1 MVNKIQIFAI
11 SFVLLYF
18 SGLGGVS
25 LRLAGLPSSVAVSD
39 EPGVSLRDVWDTPEH
54 LPSDLLVM
62 LPGDFERELQ
72 ERKFFRFS
80 SDRKRMV
87 ARHVSSITREEMLRS
102 ASGARLDIR
111 GQRVVARNNKGR
123 KIQVKWLVD

>member
-1 MVNKIQIFAI
+1 MVNTIQVFAI

-18 SGLGGVS
+18 AGLGGVTFWTS
-25 LRLAGLPSSVAVSD
+25 GLSSSVAVSD
-39 EPGVSLRDVWDTPEH
+39 EPEFSLRDVWDTPEH